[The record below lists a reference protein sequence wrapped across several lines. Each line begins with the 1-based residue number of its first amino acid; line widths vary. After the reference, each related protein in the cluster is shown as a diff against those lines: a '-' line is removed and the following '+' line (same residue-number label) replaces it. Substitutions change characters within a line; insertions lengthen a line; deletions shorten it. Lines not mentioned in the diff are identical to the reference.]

1 MFSPFDTPH
10 FSYYVK
16 LINDLKQ
23 SVFIVLIHPTSVIST
38 SVEKQIDMSGLIF
51 PPRNRS
57 ITNRHAYLTATI
69 KRKLSS
75 HHNNL

>member
-16 LINDLKQ
+16 FINDLKQ

-38 SVEKQIDMSGLIF
+38 FVEKLIDMSDLIF
-51 PPRNRS
+51 PP
-57 ITNRHAYLTATI
+57 
-69 KRKLSS
+69 
-75 HHNNL
+75 